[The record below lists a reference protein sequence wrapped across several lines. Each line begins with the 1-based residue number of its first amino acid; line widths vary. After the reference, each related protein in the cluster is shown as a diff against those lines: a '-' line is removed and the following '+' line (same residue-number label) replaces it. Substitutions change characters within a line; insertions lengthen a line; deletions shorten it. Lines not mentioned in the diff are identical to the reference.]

1 MQYAYYAF
9 FDCSFWW
16 FSLLFF
22 IEGSIRFLSIVLTI
36 SSHTQRKPSRSETKV
51 DGWHR
56 TQNEFLLLMRHF
68 IQQSGAS
75 KPLDVTVYGAVKAM
89 YKKAHGGWMKT
100 NAGSVMQIMH
110 IPKLVR
116 EACSNNVAPN
126 KPIRQAQLQPAAS
139 NLSFLKTQYLP
150 RKIWYNFFS
159 DWTLHRCWRRMGK
172 ATLQLFPTTV
182 YVCECEVR
190 LVSRITIWMV
200 EMHAVEFIE
209 NLSHSFTH
217 SAYLIVWWWWWL
229 KKMQKF
235 IES

>member
-1 MQYAYYAF
+1 MDYFNLFANNEMKAIIPMQYAYYAF

-89 YKKAHGGWMKT
+89 YKKAHGRWMKT
-100 NAGSVMQIMH
+100 NASSVMQIMH

-116 EACSNNVAPN
+116 EACSNNKHAATMSR
-126 KPIRQAQLQPAAS
+126 PISRFDKRS
-139 NLSFLKTQYLP
+139 CS
-150 RKIWYNFFS
+150 
-159 DWTLHRCWRRMGK
+159 
-172 ATLQLFPTTV
+172 LQLPTSHFWKHNISHEKSGTIFFRIGHCTAADEEWEKQLYNCFPQQYM
-182 YVCECEVR
+182 YVNVR
-190 LVSRITIWMV
+190 LGWYPGLPY
-200 EMHAVEFIE
+200 E
-209 NLSHSFTH
+209 
-217 SAYLIVWWWWWL
+217 W
-229 KKMQKF
+229 
-235 IES
+235 